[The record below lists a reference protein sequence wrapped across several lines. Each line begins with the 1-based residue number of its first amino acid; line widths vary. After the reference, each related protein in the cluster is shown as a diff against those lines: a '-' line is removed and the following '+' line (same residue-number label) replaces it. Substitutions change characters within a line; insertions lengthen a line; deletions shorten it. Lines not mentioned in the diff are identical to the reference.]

1 MLIYLGMAN
10 RKVPISHRALI
21 QRINRK
27 LAKDSMILKTA
38 RLYSTGH
45 ENTNL
50 GRYYIVDQTK
60 NSLAYSHCDLD
71 YWGKR
76 LEVLAEWEELE
87 AER

>member
-1 MLIYLGMAN
+1 MAN
-10 RKVPISHRALI
+10 KKVPITHRALI

-27 LAKDSMILKTA
+27 LAQDGMILKTA

-50 GRYYIVDQTK
+50 GRYYIVDRTK
-60 NSLAYSHCDLD
+60 NTLAFSHCDLD

-76 LEVLAEWEELE
+76 VGVLAEWEKLLDEQ
-87 AER
+87 